1 MGKENNRMN
10 INIAEE
16 EDTFH
21 NEEEFAKIFNRGE
34 NLRKQMNQV
43 LEKDKAWETIH
54 GVHEVPKKYVPPF
67 LQESQNESDDL
78 DNIYAYELDGEESG
92 KPSGRGKEEAKEMV
106 PPQI

>member
-1 MGKENNRMN
+1 MN

-54 GVHEVPKKYVPPF
+54 G
-67 LQESQNESDDL
+67 
-78 DNIYAYELDGEESG
+78 
-92 KPSGRGKEEAKEMV
+92 
-106 PPQI
+106 